1 MVLKVC
7 HLCVVLVGVFLLT
20 PFLSL
25 LEWRVS
31 HLVEVLENLNL
42 CYRLNLTWVL
52 LLKLNLKV
60 LVQNETAKE
69 IQYPSVVEQKI

>member
-1 MVLKVC
+1 MSS
-7 HLCVVLVGVFLLT
+7 LCGFGWFFLLS

-60 LVQNETAKE
+60 LVQNETAKA
-69 IQYPSVVEQKI
+69 IQYPPVVDQKI

>member
-60 LVQNETAKE
+60 LVQNETAKA